1 MTNTNKDIEEAFCA
15 AFHQMYEDPQQLQER
30 ARWVA
35 QGFTHLDKM
44 PSHMLHEW
52 NVMIG
57 AKNELLLG
65 HGKIREDL
73 DEQLHAHVQSMA
85 LHGHCLRLLDVMT
98 NVHRRNEKDR

>member
-15 AFHQMYEDPQQLQER
+15 AFQQLYEDPQQLQER

-35 QGFTHLDKM
+35 QGFTHLHKM

-52 NVMIG
+52 NAMIATKG
-57 AKNELLLG
+57 ELMLG
-65 HGKIREDL
+65 YGKVREGV

-85 LHGHCLRLLDVMT
+85 LHGHCLRLLEVMT
-98 NVHRRNEKDR
+98 NVHRRNEDGR